1 MGRVQRHS
9 DNDAA
14 VATATTVLL
23 LVLLLALLVVVVVVV
38 VVSGVEH
45 YPYTGGPVPH
55 PSHHEVRDVLQSI
68 GGVPRQVLQGIA
80 GHGWLYDE
88 VQIVALPERDVVEED
103 RVKLQTVLKMLKTQ

>member
-14 VATATTVLL
+14 VATTSTTVLL
-23 LVLLLALLVVVVVVV
+23 LVLLLLRVVVVV

-55 PSHHEVRDVLQSI
+55 ASHHEVRDVLQSI
-68 GGVPRQVLQGIA
+68 GGVPSQVLQGIA
-80 GHGWLYDE
+80 SHGWLYDE

>member
-23 LVLLLALLVVVVVVV
+23 LLVLLLVLLVVVVVVVV

-55 PSHHEVRDVLQSI
+55 ASHHEVRDVLQSI
-68 GGVPRQVLQGIA
+68 GGVPSQVLQGIA
-80 GHGWLYDE
+80 SHGWLYDE

-103 RVKLQTVLKMLKTQ
+103 RVKLQTVLKS

>member
-14 VATATTVLL
+14 VATTSTTVLL
-23 LVLLLALLVVVVVVV
+23 LVLLLVLVVVVV

-45 YPYTGGPVPH
+45 YPYTGGPVSH

-88 VQIVALPERDVVEED
+88 VQIVALPERDVVKED